1 MENAKSL
8 NVPILPQPDDTT
20 CGPTCLHAIYTFFK
34 DSISLDDVIRQT
46 KSLDAGGTLDVFLAC
61 NALQR
66 GYNVTIYTYNLQ
78 LFDPT
83 WFERKGTD
91 LRHKLTEQSKVKS
104 DPKLD
109 LATGGYLEFLKLGGL
124 LRYVDLTP
132 RLLRRL
138 LKQSIPILTGLSATY
153 LYRSPRETPD
163 CKYNDIAGDPVG
175 HFVILAGYDK
185 ATRLVTVVDPATQNP
200 IADEHYYQVSV
211 DRICGAILLGALTY
225 DANMVLIQPKS
236 TKNK

>member
-1 MENAKSL
+1 MPLE
-8 NVPILPQPDDTT
+8 
-20 CGPTCLHAIYTFFK
+20 
-34 DSISLDDVIRQT
+34 DVISQT
-46 KSLDAGGTLDVFLAC
+46 KSLDEGGTLDVFLAC
-61 NALQR
+61 NALNR

-83 WFERKGTD
+83 WFENKRINLRK
-91 LRHKLTEQSKVKS
+91 KLIEQAKNKS

-109 LATGGYLEFLKLGGL
+109 LATEGYLEFLNLGGL

-153 LYRSPRETPD
+153 LYRSPRETAD
-163 CKYNDIAGDPVG
+163 CQYNDIAGEPVG

-185 ATRLVTVVDPATQNP
+185 DTRLVTVVDPATQNP
-200 IADEHYYQVSV
+200 IADKHYYQVSV

-225 DANMVLIQPKS
+225 DANMVLIQPQS
-236 TKNK
+236 NKNQ